1 MRAVSWES
9 VMIAGALRCSTYPIA
24 VTDAA
29 YIGLLFYVMSAS
41 SSSALALIQSSRST
55 ACWFEPAIWIDAF
68 VLSPFSGDPG
78 TRSLKLA
85 TPVKR
90 PRGETRNRRSV
101 A

>member
-1 MRAVSWES
+1 MRAVSGES

-55 ACWFEPAIWIDAF
+55 ACWFEPTTRIEAD
-68 VLSPFSGDPG
+68 VPFPSSRDPG
-78 TRSLKLA
+78 PRSLKLA
-85 TPVKR
+85 TPVNR
-90 PRGETRNRRSV
+90 PRGEIRNRRSV